1 LTTSKPERIIRRIG
15 TVLMIIVVCCIGY
28 FSFSN
33 RTGGISLGWVPFGDK
48 GLHFLVY
55 AAYGFSSFL
64 AFFQA
69 PEEETAKRREG
80 SVVHFS
86 TWASK
91 AILRTLVSGT
101 LLGGI
106 IELLQ
111 PLAGRQREMMDLVA
125 NVMGLIVGLAIILL
139 VVKTI
144 GRMPW
149 FLIDKEDDEYEP
161 GETD

>member
-1 LTTSKPERIIRRIG
+1 LTGHKLEIIIRRIG
-15 TVLMIIVVCCIGY
+15 TVLMIFVVCCIGH
-28 FSFSN
+28 FSFSQ
-33 RTGGISLGWVPFGDK
+33 RAGSISLDWVPFGDK
-48 GLHFLVY
+48 GLHLLVY
-55 AAYGFSSFL
+55 AAYGFTSFL
-64 AFFQA
+64 AFFRA
-69 PEEETAKRREG
+69 PKGEMAKRRDG

-101 LLGGI
+101 LLGGV

-111 PLAGRQREMMDLVA
+111 PLVGRQREMMDLVA

>member
-1 LTTSKPERIIRRIG
+1 
-15 TVLMIIVVCCIGY
+15 M
-28 FSFSN
+28 
-33 RTGGISLGWVPFGDK
+33 
-48 GLHFLVY
+48 
-55 AAYGFSSFL
+55 
-64 AFFQA
+64 
-69 PEEETAKRREG
+69 AKRRDG

-101 LLGGI
+101 LLGGV

-111 PLAGRQREMMDLVA
+111 PLVGRQREMMDLVA

-149 FLIDKEDDEYEP
+149 FLIDKED
-161 GETD
+161 

>member
-1 LTTSKPERIIRRIG
+1 MTTSKPERIIRRIG

-64 AFFQA
+64 AFFRA
-69 PEEETAKRREG
+69 PGEAAGQRED
-80 SVVHFS
+80 SMVRVS
-86 TWASK
+86 SWASR

-101 LLGGI
+101 LLGGV

-125 NVMGLIVGLAIILL
+125 NVMGLIVGLAIILP

-149 FLIDKEDDEYEP
+149 FLIDKEDDEYEL

>member
-1 LTTSKPERIIRRIG
+1 MERIVRRTG

-28 FSFSN
+28 FSFSGQAG
-33 RTGGISLGWVPFGDK
+33 RISLGWVPFGDK
-48 GLHFLVY
+48 GLHLLAY
-55 AAYGFSSFL
+55 AAYGFTSFL
-64 AFFQA
+64 AFFRV
-69 PEEETAKRREG
+69 PKGEPPVRRED
-80 SVVHFS
+80 STVHVS

-125 NVMGLIVGLAIILL
+125 NVMGLVVGLAVILP

-144 GRMPW
+144 GRMSCCS
-149 FLIDKEDDEYEP
+149 IDKEDDEHEP